1 MELRQKQKD
10 KIKELAEKYNINFLI
25 LFGSQAEGRTHSES
39 DVDIGFE
46 AEEKLEFRDRARLN
60 SELTGIFGNDR
71 VDLVNLH
78 RASPLLFYKIMQD
91 GEVIYTDDPLR
102 YHELSTYAF
111 KKYVETKPLRKRKR
125 EKLKNK

>member
-1 MELRQKQKD
+1 MELNQKQED
-10 KIKELAEKYNINFLI
+10 KIEELAEKYDINFFI
-25 LFGSQAEGRTHSES
+25 LFGSQVDGRTHSES

-46 AEEKLEFRDRARLN
+46 AEEKLEFKERARLN
-60 SELTGIFGNDR
+60 SELTGVFGNDR

-78 RASPLLFYKIMQD
+78 TASPLLFYKIMQE
-91 GEVIYTDDPLR
+91 GEVIYADNPLR

-125 EKLKNK
+125 EKLKNE

>member
-1 MELRQKQKD
+1 MELNQKQEE
-10 KIKELAEKYNINFLI
+10 KIKELAEKYNINFFI
-25 LFGSQAEGRTHSES
+25 LFGSQVDGRTHSES

-46 AEEKLEFRDRARLN
+46 AEEKLEFRERARLN
-60 SELTGIFGNDR
+60 SELTGVFGNDR

-78 RASPLLFYKIMQD
+78 TASPLLFYKIMKD
-91 GEVIYTDDPLR
+91 GEVIYTNDPMLN
-102 YHELSTYAF
+102 HELYVYAF